1 MKNYQYSLAP
11 KHEYMLEDLV
21 IGASETTNYLY
32 SRATTASPNGY
43 TTMGMRSKMPSMS
56 QLNWFG
62 RKMDIEFMLRHQLPA
77 TLADGVAYFT
87 PSQLP
92 KGIYFRDDTLGRFY
106 RAEPS
111 EKMINRAARRH
122 YVAWPKI
129 ALEHVQPEQRIIR
142 SITITD
148 QKALKDYKKWHK
160 ELLDSE
166 EAINILEP
174 GYEKAKS
181 GKQIVFTYDFCAM
194 LRQAYLDNLHPASVL
209 ANLRDR
215 WYEIPHPE
223 SVGIGTRL
231 GFHTFL
237 VPV

>member
-32 SRATTASPNGY
+32 SRASIPY
-43 TTMGMRSKMPSMS
+43 TYRYPPIGVRYKMPSMS
-56 QLNWFG
+56 QLNYVG
-62 RKMDIEFMLRHQLPA
+62 RKMDIEFLLRHQLPA

-166 EAINILEP
+166 EALHILEP

-181 GKQIVFTYDFCAM
+181 SKQIVFTNDFCAM

>member
-1 MKNYQYSLAP
+1 M
-11 KHEYMLEDLV
+11 E
-21 IGASETTNYLY
+21 
-32 SRATTASPNGY
+32 
-43 TTMGMRSKMPSMS
+43 
-56 QLNWFG
+56 
-62 RKMDIEFMLRHQLPA
+62 IEFMLRHQLPA
-77 TLADGVAYFT
+77 TLADNAEYFT

-111 EKMINRAARRH
+111 DKMPNRYLRKH
-122 YVAWPKI
+122 YVAWPKCS
-129 ALEHVQPEQRIIR
+129 LQYVQPEQRIIR
-142 SITITD
+142 SITVVD

-160 ELLDSE
+160 ELLQAE

-174 GYEKAKS
+174 GYEKAKAS
-181 GKQIVFTYDFCAM
+181 KQVVFTNDFCAM

-209 ANLRDR
+209 ADLRDR
-215 WYEIPHPE
+215 FYDIPAPE